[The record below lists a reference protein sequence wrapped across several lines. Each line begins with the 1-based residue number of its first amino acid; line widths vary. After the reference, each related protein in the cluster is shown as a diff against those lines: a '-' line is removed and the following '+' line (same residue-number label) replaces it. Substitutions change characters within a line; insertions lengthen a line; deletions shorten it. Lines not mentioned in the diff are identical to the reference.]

1 MAKRITVA
9 PNARLV
15 GIAVLTLLY
24 PLLDPLTRFLPNPMV
39 PGASVALNM
48 IFPVLAGYF
57 YGPLSGAAAGSLGTG
72 LSALVW
78 ASSYDGAAVLP
89 HLLMGLAGGWVGQYR
104 SEILAALTILVGHAL
119 NMLFFLR
126 LGLLTIAP
134 DQVGPTLLGLAAETM
149 VDIVAIV
156 LIAILFKSWL
166 YQEKRW

>member
-1 MAKRITVA
+1 MARKIIIARHG
-9 PNARLV
+9 RLV
-15 GIAVLTLLY
+15 AVTVFALLY
-24 PLLDPLTRFLPNPMV
+24 PLADPLTSLLPNPMV

-78 ASSYDGAAVLP
+78 ASRYDGAAILP
-89 HLLMGLAGGWVGQYR
+89 HLLMGLAAGWVGQYR

-134 DQVGPTLLGLAAETM
+134 HEVGPTLLGLAAETM

-156 LIAILFKSWL
+156 LIAVLLKGWL
-166 YQEKRW
+166 YQKARW